1 MEKIRY
7 KSQPLVIKTIPKG
20 TLLFRLTKT
29 PENDVRGVPL
39 EDGTRCIIP
48 NFNVFFYPNPFA
60 GELAFQEYLSEF
72 DENVYIYILE
82 KDVKVLFLLNPSR
95 FHRGDRTRK
104 NGFMTKCSSIKK
116 GCMPRKLSAYDICLE
131 EDFIVKYPYVVG
143 IMSNPVGDFRKMKVQ
158 LNKAENKHLKKYF
171 HYAEDSL
178 GTNALPELSLNPL
191 AERPLEDV
199 IIKKTDKLD
208 LNYKLL
214 KKFKRGDPK
223 IETFMDKHTE
233 FNETTFFYEHKK

>member
-1 MEKIRY
+1 MERIRY
-7 KSQPLVIKTIPKG
+7 KNRPLVIKTIPKG
-20 TLLFRLTKT
+20 TLLFRLTKN

-60 GELAFQEYLSEF
+60 AELAFHEYLSEF

-82 KDVKVLFLLNPSR
+82 KDVKVLFLLKPST

-104 NGFMTKCSSIKK
+104 NGFMTKCSSIEK
-116 GCMPRKLSAYDICLE
+116 GCMTRKLSAYDICLE
-131 EDFIVKYPYVVG
+131 EDFIAKYPHIVG
-143 IMSNPVGDFRKMKVQ
+143 IMSNPVGDFKKMKVQ
-158 LNKAENKHLKKYF
+158 LKKPENKHLEKYF
-171 HYAEDSL
+171 HYGEDNL
-178 GTNALPELSLNPL
+178 GITALPELSLNPL
-191 AERPLEDV
+191 AERPIEN
-199 IIKKTDKLD
+199 IIVNKKDKLN
-208 LNYKLL
+208 LNYKLF

-233 FNETTFFYEHKK
+233 FNETTFYYEYKK

>member
-7 KSQPLVIKTIPKG
+7 KNQTLYIKTLLKG
-20 TLLFRLTKT
+20 TLLFRLTKF

-60 GELAFQEYLSEF
+60 GELAFKEYLDEF
-72 DENVYIYILE
+72 DENVYVYVLE
-82 KDVKVLFLLNPSR
+82 QDVKVLYLLIPSPL
-95 FHRGDRTRK
+95 HRGSRTRK
-104 NGFMTKCSSIKK
+104 NGVITKCSTVKK

-131 EDFIVKYPYVVG
+131 EAFIKKYPHVVG
-143 IMSNPVGDFRKMKVQ
+143 IMSNPVKDSKAM
-158 LNKAENKHLKKYF
+158 KAELSKPENQHLEKYF

-178 GTNALPELSLNPL
+178 GITALPEVSLNPL
-191 AERPLEDV
+191 VERPIENV
-199 IIKKTDKLD
+199 IVNKKDKLD

-223 IETFMDKHTE
+223 IETFMDKHAE
-233 FNETTFFYEHKK
+233 YDADTFHFIYKK